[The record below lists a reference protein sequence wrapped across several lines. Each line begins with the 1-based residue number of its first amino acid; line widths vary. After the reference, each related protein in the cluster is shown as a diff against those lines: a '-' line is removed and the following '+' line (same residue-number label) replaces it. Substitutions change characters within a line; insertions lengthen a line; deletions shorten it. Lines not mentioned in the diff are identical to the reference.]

1 MPALRVLQALDA
13 RPGSSSEEQQA
24 VLEVIDRRPDQGTA
38 ALLHERLLRVDRL
51 LRPRAPEAYEGL
63 HDDVLQ
69 ERGPQ
74 HHALRNQHRWRVDLH
89 KRLRDVK
96 DH

>member
-24 VLEVIDRRPDQGTA
+24 VPEVLDRRPDQGA
-38 ALLHERLLRVDRL
+38 AVLLHERLLRVDQL
-51 LRPRAPEAYEGL
+51 LQPQAPGAYEGS

-74 HHALRNQHRWRVDLH
+74 HHALRDQLCWRVDLH
-89 KRLRDVK
+89 QRLREVK